1 MRTPKQIECLE
12 SACATLNGYR
22 KRKAHDWT
30 VTPSDLMTLDEVRLV
45 NEKPA
50 LAEWSDLSVFIPTD
64 VAVRL
69 YRSLTPKARD
79 MFVLNE
85 VLGGWFGADDAEFD
99 DTGKCINAD
108 EVTCDIDGEF
118 CSTPSHSE
126 DVPSVAD
133 YAEDID
139 HCSQG
144 GILFIYSTQY

>member
-1 MRTPKQIECLE
+1 
-12 SACATLNGYR
+12 
-22 KRKAHDWT
+22 
-30 VTPSDLMTLDEVRLV
+30 MTLAEVRHV

-50 LAEWSDLSVFIPTD
+50 LAEWDDLAVFIPTD

-85 VLGGWFGADDAEFD
+85 VLGGWFSADDARFD
-99 DTGKCINAD
+99 DTGKCINGD
-108 EVTCDIDGEF
+108 EVECDIDGEF

-133 YAEDID
+133 YAEDVD
-139 HCSQG
+139 HCSAD